1 MGTLFVTHQACVAH
15 DPGPHHPESPDRLR
29 AILRRASEPDFAD
42 LEWREAPI
50 ASVDQIIRVHP
61 QAHLDHLLAAMPSTG
76 YARIDGD
83 TIISSG
89 SKEAMLRAAGAV
101 CVAIDWVMAG
111 DAQNAFCAVR
121 PPGHHA
127 EAAEAMGFCL
137 LNNVAIGARHAQKI
151 HNLGRIAVIDFDV
164 HHGNGTQAIFE
175 RDESLFFASTHQSP
189 LYPGT
194 GASSE
199 RGVGNIVNA
208 PLRPGA
214 GGFEFRQAM
223 TEIVLPALAA
233 FQPDFILISAG
244 FDAHADDPLGGL
256 NFSED
261 DYEWATLA
269 IRQIARE
276 TCQDRVVSTLEG
288 GYDLAALA
296 ASTAAHLRGLMA
308 P

>member
-15 DPGPHHPESPDRLR
+15 DPGAHHPERPDRLR
-29 AILRRASEPDFAD
+29 AILRRVAEPDLAD
-42 LEWREAPI
+42 LEWREAPL
-50 ASVDQIIRVHP
+50 ASVEQIIRVHP
-61 QAHLDHLLAAMPSTG
+61 QAHLDHLLAAVPNAG
-76 YARIDGD
+76 YASIDGD
-83 TIISSG
+83 TIISTG

-101 CVAIDWVMAG
+101 CAAIDWVMAG

-151 HNLGRIAVIDFDV
+151 HNLERIAVIDFDV

-175 RDESLFFASTHQSP
+175 RDPSLFFASTHQSP

-199 RGVGNIVNA
+199 RGVGNVVNA

-214 GGFEFRQAM
+214 GGPEFRRAM
-223 TEIVLPALAA
+223 TGIVLPALAA

-256 NFSED
+256 NFSEA

-276 TCQDRVVSTLEG
+276 ACQDRVVSTLEG

-308 P
+308 R

>member
-15 DPGPHHPESPDRLR
+15 DPGPHHPECPDRLR
-29 AILRRASEPDFAD
+29 AILRRAAEPDFAD
-42 LEWREAPI
+42 LDWREAPI
-50 ASVDQIIRVHP
+50 ASAEQIIRVHP
-61 QAHLDHLLAAMPSTG
+61 QAHLDHLLAAMPSAG

-89 SKEAMLRAAGAV
+89 SEEAMLRAAGAV
-101 CVAIDWVMAG
+101 CAAVDWVMAG

-127 EAAEAMGFCL
+127 EADEAMGFCL

-151 HNLGRIAVIDFDV
+151 HNLARVAVIDFDV

-175 RDESLFFASTHQSP
+175 RDPSLFYASTHQSP

-199 RGVGNIVNA
+199 CGVGNIVNA

-214 GGFEFRQAM
+214 GGPEFRQAM

-244 FDAHADDPLGGL
+244 FDAHADDPLAGL
-256 NFSED
+256 NFSEA
-261 DYEWATLA
+261 DYEWATHA
-269 IRQIARE
+269 IRKIARE